1 MKKVFGSYE
10 VELTGSMIMVK
21 INGELR
27 GAKEVNPLNA
37 LEKYEEVCKVYEK
50 RSLHSGIY
58 GSNLI
63 G

>member
-21 INGELR
+21 VNGELR

-37 LEKYEEVCKVYEK
+37 VEKYEEICKVYEK
-50 RSLHSGIY
+50 RSLELVG
-58 GSNLI
+58 
-63 G
+63 

>member
-21 INGELR
+21 VNGELR

-37 LEKYEEVCKVYEK
+37 VEKYEEVCKVYEK
-50 RSLHSGIY
+50 RSLELVG
-58 GSNLI
+58 
-63 G
+63 